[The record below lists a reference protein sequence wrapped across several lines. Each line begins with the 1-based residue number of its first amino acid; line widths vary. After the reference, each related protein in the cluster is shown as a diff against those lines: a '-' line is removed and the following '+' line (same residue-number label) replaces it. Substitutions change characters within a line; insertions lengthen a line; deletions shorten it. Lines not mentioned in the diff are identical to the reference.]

1 MKYIMVSFSDYCNS
15 AFIDRVPY
23 KQKLAAS
30 WEPGCVKCSKTF
42 CKIFARQN
50 MPNQTN
56 AKHSSNSEDIF
67 KSTKNDLEKLSLCPL
82 FFFFF
87 FTPNDSPLKTMTNV
101 FYFI

>member
-15 AFIDRVPY
+15 VFIDRVPY

-42 CKIFARQN
+42 CKIFATQN

-67 KSTKNDLEKLSLCPL
+67 KSTKNVLETTNSKEDSSNCTTSKVLSKI
-82 FFFFF
+82 
-87 FTPNDSPLKTMTNV
+87 PNRKN
-101 FYFI
+101 F